1 MNQTL
6 MAAIRAFKVP
16 KQGVALWWLGQNGYI
31 FKSPDG
37 ALVGVDLY
45 LSDSCERF
53 YPTVN
58 LRRRV
63 PVLIAPDDVQVD
75 VFACT
80 HSHCDHLDPD
90 TITGLRNKDA
100 IAFVGSGEC
109 LAGFR
114 GAGIE
119 DSRITTVWPRA
130 SYEYKDVRL
139 TATFAVPTDSTDLN
153 HIGFLLQF
161 GNGPKIYMTG
171 DTDHHPL
178 LYSAAEHSPD
188 LMITCINGGFNNLSH
203 WEAADVASKIKPRMA
218 IPCHYDMFTDN
229 AVDPHQFEVSLKQ
242 LAAGT
247 AYRELQHGKPFVFS
261 CE

>member
-1 MNQTL
+1 
-6 MAAIRAFKVP
+6 VP
-16 KQGVALWWLGQNGYI
+16 I
-31 FKSPDG
+31 
-37 ALVGVDLY
+37 
-45 LSDSCERF
+45 
-53 YPTVN
+53 
-58 LRRRV
+58 
-63 PVLIAPDDVQVD
+63 
-75 VFACT
+75 
-80 HSHCDHLDPD
+80 
-90 TITGLRNKDA
+90 
-100 IAFVGSGEC
+100 
-109 LAGFR
+109 
-114 GAGIE
+114 
-119 DSRITTVWPRA
+119 
-130 SYEYKDVRL
+130 
-139 TATFAVPTDSTDLN
+139 DSTDLN

-178 LYSAAEHSPD
+178 LYSAAEHTPD

-247 AYRELQHGKPFVFS
+247 AYQELQHGKPFVFT